1 MITEQYIPCRYF
13 SQVYDGTH
21 VMAGHCGGGSTSI
34 VETRKQKD
42 SLCAL
47 PNHQLYLV
55 VVHAMSVT
63 QAINDFLHV

>member
-34 VETRKQKD
+34 VGTRKEKD

-47 PNHQLYLV
+47 PEPSIVPCSGARDVGYTSDQ
-55 VVHAMSVT
+55 
-63 QAINDFLHV
+63 